1 MTYDLLANN
10 FHVASTDATNSPF
23 PIELISFAAALKN
36 NVVELKWSTAS
47 ETNNDHF
54 TIERAIDIEDFQA
67 ILTHDGKGTT
77 KELNHYSL
85 VDSSPLYGR
94 SYYRLKQ
101 TDFDGKFTYSEL
113 KTIDYDGPDFA
124 TLTAYPN
131 PVADATLKI
140 KIEGLK
146 ECGDVRLQ
154 ILNIQGQKVFEKI
167 IEVNT
172 PGIIT
177 GRNIPK

>member
-1 MTYDLLANN
+1 MA
-10 FHVASTDATNSPF
+10 V
-23 PIELISFAAALKN
+23 
-36 NVVELKWSTAS
+36 
-47 ETNNDHF
+47 
-54 TIERAIDIEDFQA
+54 
-67 ILTHDGKGTT
+67 
-77 KELNHYSL
+77 

-101 TDFDGKFTYSEL
+101 TDFDGKSTYSEL
-113 KTIDYDGPDFA
+113 KTIDYNGPDFA

-131 PVADATLKI
+131 PVTDPTLKI

-146 ECGDVRLQ
+146 EVGDVRLH
-154 ILNIQGQKVFEKI
+154 ILNMQGQKVFEKI

-177 GRNIPK
+177 EEISRNEFPSSGLYIIKAGARLCI